1 LSKHKGLG
9 ERILAQK
16 IWVQKVVKYRDNLI
30 HRHALY
36 VGPCLTVP
44 PDMTDEK
51 EISRFILKEP
61 YYLPNHP
68 DLTTDKVSDQR
79 EGELI
84 KLTCF
89 VDEWIDQASQMFDV
103 VMGTFAT
110 QFTRASWL
118 NSKNSANG
126 SNPTSDG
133 ENT

>member
-1 LSKHKGLG
+1 
-9 ERILAQK
+9 
-16 IWVQKVVKYRDNLI
+16 
-30 HRHALY
+30 
-36 VGPCLTVP
+36 
-44 PDMTDEK
+44 MTDEK

-118 NSKNSANG
+118 NSKNSAND